1 MINQDILNAIST
13 LESAGIIS
21 LKEWTKLRK
30 KARRLQ
36 VKADKEARQ
45 MIVNVKVKEALDG
58 IEEGT
63 LFKHRQVWETVG
75 REAFERDEVLQSLRF
90 WKNEL
95 EIQQVRKGPNNFQI
109 FWCRG
114 DEKVEEV
121 EEASVVVESAP
132 ISFEDSGFETV
143 DLTKEA

>member
-1 MINQDILNAIST
+1 MINQDILNALNT

-21 LKEWTKLRK
+21 LKEWSKLRK

-45 MIVNVKVKEALDG
+45 SEVNVKVKEALDG

-95 EIQQVRKGPNNFQI
+95 EVQQVRKGPNNFQI

-114 DEKVEEV
+114 DEIIEEAPAPVEEV
-121 EEASVVVESAP
+121 VEAPVEAS
-132 ISFEDSGFETV
+132 
-143 DLTKEA
+143 

>member
-1 MINQDILNAIST
+1 MINQDILNALST

-21 LKEWTKLRK
+21 LKEWSKLRK

-36 VKADKEARQ
+36 EKADKETRQ
-45 MIVNVKVKEALDG
+45 SEVNVKVKEALDG

-114 DEKVEEV
+114 DEIIEEAPAPVEEV
-121 EEASVVVESAP
+121 VEAPVEAS
-132 ISFEDSGFETV
+132 
-143 DLTKEA
+143 

>member
-1 MINQDILNAIST
+1 MINQDILNALNT

-21 LKEWTKLRK
+21 LKEWSKLRK

-36 VKADKEARQ
+36 EKADKETRQ
-45 MIVNVKVKEALDG
+45 SEVNVKVKEALDG

-75 REAFERDEVLQSLRF
+75 RSAFERDEVLQSLRF

-114 DEKVEEV
+114 DEKIEEAPAPVEEV
-121 EEASVVVESAP
+121 VEAPVEAS
-132 ISFEDSGFETV
+132 
-143 DLTKEA
+143 